1 MHAARTSGRHRDA
14 EGDLVAE
21 LARAVL
27 WRVAPEELVLFEETE
42 ADYMRDPRLPGAG
55 RRDEAVGFGLE
66 MALLTPYVLAVGTA
80 VVRFLASVVSDT
92 VRDELKDELKPAI
105 AGPVRRLFRRDDSP
119 TADRPEAGEHD
130 RAPGLTVAKARE
142 VRRIA
147 LQQARQSGLDDEKA
161 ALLADAFVGAL
172 AVSG

>member
-1 MHAARTSGRHRDA
+1 MHAARASGRDQATER
-14 EGDLVAE
+14 DLVGE
-21 LARAVL
+21 LAHAVVG
-27 WRVAPEELVLFEETE
+27 RVAPEELVLFEETE
-42 ADYMRDPRLPGAG
+42 ADYFRDPRLPGAG

-105 AGPVRRLFRRDDSP
+105 PGPVRRLFRRDDSP
-119 TADRPEAGEHD
+119 AAGREAREHA

-142 VRRIA
+142 VRRVA